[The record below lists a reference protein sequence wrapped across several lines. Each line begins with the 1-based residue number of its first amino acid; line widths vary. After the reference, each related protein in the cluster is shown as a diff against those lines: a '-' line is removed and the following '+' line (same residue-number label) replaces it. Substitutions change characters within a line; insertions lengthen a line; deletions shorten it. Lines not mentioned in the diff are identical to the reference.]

1 MTKFELVCSL
11 ERAAGALY
19 RVIVD
24 LFLVEGSGKLVT
36 KLIEAR
42 QIVME
47 VREASYLGVPEA
59 ELKRVEDAMVELG
72 KREYD
77 KEMARRAAAGV
88 SR

>member
-1 MTKFELVCSL
+1 MTKFELVCNL

-24 LFLVEGSGKLVT
+24 LLFVERSGRLVK

-42 QIVME
+42 QLVME
-47 VREASYLGVPEA
+47 VREASDLDVLKS
-59 ELKRVEDAMVELG
+59 ELKRVEDAMVGLG

-77 KEMARRAAAGV
+77 KEMARRAATGV
-88 SR
+88 PR